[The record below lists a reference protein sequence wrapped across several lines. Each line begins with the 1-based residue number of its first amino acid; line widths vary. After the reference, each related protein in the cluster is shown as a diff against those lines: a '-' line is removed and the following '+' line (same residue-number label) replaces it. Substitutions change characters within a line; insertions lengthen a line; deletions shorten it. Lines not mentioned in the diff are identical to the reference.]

1 MMMCKEA
8 TRLMSLK
15 RDRSL
20 TFQERLSL
28 RLHLAMCGACRNCDR
43 QFELLHRVGHHYEP
57 TSEGD
62 GERDEENGDGDPDS
76 PGR

>member
-15 RDRSL
+15 RDRPL

-43 QFELLHRVGHHYEP
+43 QFELLHRVGRHYEP
-57 TSEGD
+57 PSAAEA
-62 GERDEENGDGDPDS
+62 RDDEAP
-76 PGR
+76 

>member
-1 MMMCKEA
+1 MCKEA

-15 RDRSL
+15 RDRPL

-43 QFELLHRVGHHYEP
+43 QFELLHRVGHHFEP
-57 TSEGD
+57 TAEAEARD
-62 GERDEENGDGDPDS
+62 DKER
-76 PGR
+76 